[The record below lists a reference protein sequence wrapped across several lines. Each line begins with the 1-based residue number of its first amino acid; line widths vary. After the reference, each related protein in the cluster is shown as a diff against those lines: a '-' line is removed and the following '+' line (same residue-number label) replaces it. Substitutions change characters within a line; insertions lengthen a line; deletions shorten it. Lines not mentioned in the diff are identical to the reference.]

1 MGITISDELK
11 HHILQ
16 NRIKYISVLA
26 ALFVGLFAGTLFTL
40 KGGLSSG
47 YADNFISMYK
57 LQGVSPSH
65 IFAYSLLSY
74 LRIIAVIWVSGRY
87 VFLMPLNHIQIASK
101 GFGIG
106 CTISYMVSCF
116 GISGAVFSFL
126 SMFFQS
132 IIFIPV
138 LIVYSVYQINFS
150 LEYKTVKNSPAAFKQ
165 KRRILI
171 SDLKKLLLILLAV
184 LLCTCIEAYIVP
196 PLIKP
201 ICTKFM

>member
-1 MGITISDELK
+1 MNVTLSDELK
-11 HHILQ
+11 QHILQ
-16 NRIKYISVLA
+16 NRIKYISVLT

-57 LQGVSPSH
+57 LQGVSSSH
-65 IFAYSLLSY
+65 IFIYSLVSY
-74 LRIIAVIWVSGRY
+74 IRIIAVIWISGRY
-87 VFLMPLNHIQIASK
+87 VFLMPLNHIQVASK

-106 CTISYMVSCF
+106 CTVSYMVSYF
-116 GISGAVFSFL
+116 GASGAVFSFL

-150 LEYKTVKNSPAAFKQ
+150 LEYRMVRNSPSAFKQ
-165 KRRILI
+165 KRRMII
-171 SDLKKLLLILLAV
+171 MDLKKLLLVLLAV
-184 LLCTCIEAYIVP
+184 LLCTCIESYVVP

-201 ICTKFM
+201 ICVKFM

>member
-1 MGITISDELK
+1 MNITLSNELK
-11 HHILQ
+11 QHILQ
-16 NRIKYISVLA
+16 NRIKYISVVS
-26 ALFVGLFAGTLFTL
+26 ALFIGLFAGTLFTSN
-40 KGGLSSG
+40 GGLSSG
-47 YADNFISMYK
+47 YADNFVSMYK

-65 IFAYSLLSY
+65 IFAYSLISY
-74 LRIIAVIWVSGRY
+74 LRIIAVIWISGRY
-87 VFLMPLNHIQIASK
+87 VFLMPLCFIQVASK

-116 GISGAVFSFL
+116 GMSGAVFSFL

-132 IIFIPV
+132 IIFIPM
-138 LIVYSVYQINFS
+138 LTIYSVYQINFS
-150 LEYKTVKNSPAAFKQ
+150 LDYRKVKSSPAAFKQ
-165 KRRILI
+165 KRRMLI
-171 SDLKKLLLILLAV
+171 SDLKILLLILLVV